1 MIYPPYLRPGSVIG
15 ITCPAGFVSHDR
27 VSYCIKTLEH
37 WGFKVKPGKTI
48 GAEHFYFAGT
58 DELRA
63 TDLQAMLDDPE
74 VDAII
79 MGRGGYGMSR
89 IIDMLDFTAFAKKPK
104 WICGFSDIT
113 VLHNHLHAR
122 YDIASLH
129 SPMCGHFKEETEKS
143 DFLKSLYAA
152 LTGESIFYHI
162 QPSVFNRSGE
172 TQGVLTG
179 GNLAILAHLTGSVSE
194 VDTDG
199 KILFIEDV
207 GEYLYNVDRML
218 MNLKRAGKLDN
229 LKALL
234 VGGFTDLQD
243 TERPFGQTVEAIIS
257 DKVSEYDY
265 PVCFNVPSGHQDVN
279 FTLKL
284 GAVHK
289 LIVRDNSCRLE
300 LQA

>member
-1 MIYPPYLRPGSVIG
+1 
-15 ITCPAGFVSHDR
+15 
-27 VSYCIKTLEH
+27 
-37 WGFKVKPGKTI
+37 
-48 GAEHFYFAGT
+48 
-58 DELRA
+58 
-63 TDLQAMLDDPE
+63 
-74 VDAII
+74 
-79 MGRGGYGMSR
+79 
-89 IIDMLDFTAFAKKPK
+89 
-104 WICGFSDIT
+104 
-113 VLHNHLHAR
+113 
-122 YDIASLH
+122 
-129 SPMCGHFKEETEKS
+129 
-143 DFLKSLYAA
+143 
-152 LTGESIFYHI
+152 
-162 QPSVFNRSGE
+162 
-172 TQGVLTG
+172 
-179 GNLAILAHLTGSVSE
+179 
-194 VDTDG
+194 
-199 KILFIEDV
+199 
-207 GEYLYNVDRML
+207 ML